1 MKLSNIKFKNYKSF
15 GDYWSTIQ
23 NVSSVNVLIGR
34 NNSGK
39 SSVLDVIEG
48 LTNANV
54 FNKNSS
60 LNASFTVELEHT
72 LDEHEIRELLRGNDS
87 WRVSQYINKFA
98 GGKKNYFVEVGK
110 ESFSHPNVFEFKY
123 AEPIEQSEC
132 VKISLADLHLNNN
145 MINPYQRYKFRKL
158 AADRDIVPEGDS
170 ATLGLAEN
178 GEGATRII
186 KTFLLDNKYDEK
198 IIENILLSALN
209 DILASDASY
218 ERIRIQSISD
228 EENGE
233 RWEIFLE
240 EKGKRY
246 PLSKMGSGL
255 KTILL
260 VLINLLVIPE
270 MEEYK
275 TSRFIFAFEELE
287 NNLHPALQR
296 RLFEYL
302 YQYSIEKETILFL
315 TTHSHVA
322 INLFANRENVQLFH
336 VKKENGD
343 SMVETVDDYISKSQ
357 ILEDL
362 DVKASDLLQSN
373 GIIWVE
379 GPSDRIYIKKWI
391 ELCAEKTFVEG
402 RDYQFLYYGGRLL
415 AHYTSD
421 EEQTKLLNILTTNRH
436 AAIVIDSDK
445 KKSSSTINDTKKR
458 IRNEFKDKELFCWIT
473 KGKEIENYIKVE
485 NISEALK
492 KKIKRQCG
500 RFELFPDYIESEYK
514 NFTSKKVEFARKITE
529 TMVSEKDIDG
539 ILDLKEQV
547 KKLVDCIRKW
557 NC

>member
-1 MKLSNIKFKNYKSF
+1 MNLSNIKFKNYKSF
-15 GDYWSTIQ
+15 GDYWSSIQ
-23 NVSSVNVLIGR
+23 NISSVNVLIGR

-39 SSVLDVIEG
+39 SSVLDVLEG

-54 FNKNSS
+54 FNRNSS
-60 LNASFTVELEHT
+60 LNESFTVELEHM
-72 LDEHEIRELLRGNDS
+72 LNEHEIRELLKGDNL
-87 WRVSQYINKFA
+87 WRVSQFVNKFV
-98 GGKKNYFVEVGK
+98 GKKKNYFVEVER
-110 ESFSHPNVFEFKY
+110 ESFSTPNVFEFKY
-123 AEPIEQSEC
+123 VEHIDQSEC
-132 VKISLADLHLNNN
+132 FNIPLADLSLNGS

-260 VLINLLVIPE
+260 VLINLLVIPV

-275 TSRFIFAFEELE
+275 TSRLIFAFEELE

-322 INLFANRENVQLFH
+322 INLFSNRENVQLFH

-343 SMVETVDDYISKSQ
+343 STVETVDDNISKSQ

-445 KKSSSTINDTKKR
+445 RARNSVINSTKKR
-458 IRNEFKDKELFCWIT
+458 IQNEFNEKLLFCWIT
-473 KGKEIENYIKVE
+473 KGKEIENYIKAE
-485 NISEALK
+485 ILSEVFK
-492 KKIKRQCG
+492 MEMSQCEQ
-500 RFELFPDYIESEYK
+500 FELFPDYIESVYK
-514 NFTSKKVEFARKITE
+514 NFQTKKVEFARKITE

-539 ILDLKEQV
+539 ILDLKNQV
-547 KKLVDCIRKW
+547 KKLVDCINKW
-557 NC
+557 NS

>member
-1 MKLSNIKFKNYKSF
+1 MQLSNIKFRNYKSF

-23 NVSSVNVLIGR
+23 NVSGVNVLIGR

-48 LTNANV
+48 LTDANI
-54 FNKNSS
+54 FHRNSI
-60 LNASFTVELEHT
+60 LVTSFSVKMEHMLT
-72 LDEHEIRELLRGNDS
+72 EQEIRELLKECDAGSVS
-87 WRVSQYINKFA
+87 WCIEKFE
-98 GGKKNYFVEVGK
+98 GKVKNYFVDAVWEH
-110 ESFSHPNVFEFKY
+110 FSNQNIFEFKY
-123 AEPIEQSEC
+123 LEHIEQSEC
-132 VKISLADLHLNNN
+132 FDFSIADLNLKNS
-145 MINPYQRYKFRKL
+145 MINPYQLYKFRKL

-170 ATLGLAEN
+170 ATLSLAEN

-198 IIENILLSALN
+198 IVENTLLSALN

-228 EENGE
+228 GENGE

-275 TSRFIFAFEELE
+275 TSRLIFAFEELE

-302 YQYSIEKETILFL
+302 YQYSINKETILFL

-336 VKKENGD
+336 VKKENGY
-343 SMVETVDDYISKSQ
+343 STVETVDDYISKSQ

-391 ELCAEKTFVEG
+391 ELYAEKSFIEG

-415 AHYTSD
+415 SHYTSN

-445 KKSSSTINDTKKR
+445 RRKSSVINDTKRR
-458 IRNEFKDKELFCWIT
+458 IRDEFKEKSLFCWIT
-473 KGKEIENYIKVE
+473 QGKEIENYIKAE
-485 NISEALK
+485 NLSEAFK
-492 KKIKRQCG
+492 KEMKQCG
-500 RFELFPDYIESEYK
+500 QFELFPDYIEPVYK
-514 NFTSKKVEFARKITE
+514 NFKSKKVEFAREITE
-529 TMVSEKDIDG
+529 TMVSEKDVDG
-539 ILDLKEQV
+539 ILDLKNQV
-547 KKLVDCIRKW
+547 KKLVDCINKW
-557 NC
+557 NS

>member
-473 KGKEIENYIKVE
+473 KGKEIE
-485 NISEALK
+485 
-492 KKIKRQCG
+492 
-500 RFELFPDYIESEYK
+500 SEYK